1 MEKYLQRNC
10 LVFFQVSYI
19 YMCVCV
25 CVCVCVC
32 IYIYYTKFNQFT
44 IQDIM
49 NLKYNKLKQ
58 YQLILL
64 DSNNNATAKLTEII
78 LAFSA
83 SMDCLRRTNIF
94 LLVLLI
100 ILLLSGP
107 SQGIGNKNQ
116 KYEIRNHQ
124 IMTNDITNLV
134 PLTAWLK
141 QL

>member
-1 MEKYLQRNC
+1 
-10 LVFFQVSYI
+10 
-19 YMCVCV
+19 
-25 CVCVCVC
+25 
-32 IYIYYTKFNQFT
+32 
-44 IQDIM
+44 M

-107 SQGIGNKNQ
+107 SQGIGNKN
-116 KYEIRNHQ
+116 HQ

>member
-1 MEKYLQRNC
+1 
-10 LVFFQVSYI
+10 
-19 YMCVCV
+19 MCVCV
-25 CVCVCVC
+25 CVCVCVGGWVGGWVGLY
-32 IYIYYTKFNQFT
+32 IYIYIYNTRYLQYKIYNQFT